1 MRDPA
6 EASRNGGVA
15 PEGRSY
21 CADEPDGIPHLV
33 DAPRA
38 ERCDQHRLQRHRWS
52 DANAARR
59 RAGKP
64 PKKWVPEPL
73 TLDRRREALL
83 LHTDANALLIAQ
95 AATRIRQSADE
106 LDANLTPNLGNE
118 QFRLLVKN
126 LESIKAQCENLQIVS
141 QRMGNT

>member
-1 MRDPA
+1 MT
-6 EASRNGGVA
+6 V
-15 PEGRSY
+15 EGRRY

-38 ERCDQHRLQRHRWS
+38 ERCEQHRQQRHRWN

-64 PKKWVPEPL
+64 PKAWVPEPL

-83 LHTDANALLIAQ
+83 LHSDANSLLIAQ
-95 AATRIRQSADE
+95 AVTRIRHSVDN
-106 LDANLTPNLGNE
+106 LDANLTPTLGNQ

-126 LESIKAQCENLQIVS
+126 LESIRAQCENLQIVS
-141 QRMGNT
+141 KRMGNT